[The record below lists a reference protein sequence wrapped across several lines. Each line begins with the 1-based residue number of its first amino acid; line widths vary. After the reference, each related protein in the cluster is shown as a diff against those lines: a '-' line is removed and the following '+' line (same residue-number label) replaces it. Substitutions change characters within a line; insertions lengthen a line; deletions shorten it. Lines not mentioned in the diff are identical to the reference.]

1 MDKHQRA
8 TAVPYSSIVGGS
20 VLMHL
25 PSGEVECQLALLGV
39 GANAGQDHREM
50 TERLSKEV
58 ATALN
63 QHDHLIHLLEVVRDN
78 EVDRI
83 GDGENRTMSNITLSQ
98 IKRALEEAGR

>member
-39 GANAGQDHREM
+39 GANAGQDHRAM

-63 QHDHLIHLLEVVRDN
+63 LLPRALYMLEVIRDA
-78 EVDRI
+78 EVDNI
-83 GDGENRTMSNITLSQ
+83 SDGGKRSMPETILRQ
-98 IKRALEEAGR
+98 IKRIIEEGKA